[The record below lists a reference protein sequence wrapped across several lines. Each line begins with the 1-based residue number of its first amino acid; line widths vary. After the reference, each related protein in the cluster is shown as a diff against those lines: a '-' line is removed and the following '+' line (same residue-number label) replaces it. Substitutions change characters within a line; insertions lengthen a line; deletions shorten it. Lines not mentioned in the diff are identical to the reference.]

1 MRRHGASYKTEMS
14 MKTTVEADEEL
25 LKQAQALTGISL
37 QQELVD
43 LALKTL
49 IQVQR
54 RRQMLQLRGKVQWEG
69 DLEAMRSA

>member
-1 MRRHGASYKTEMS
+1 
-14 MKTTVEADEEL
+14 MKTAVEVDNDL
-25 LKQAQALTGISL
+25 LHQAQALTEIRS

-49 IQVQR
+49 IQAQR

-69 DLEAMRSA
+69 DLDVMRSA

>member
-1 MRRHGASYKTEMS
+1 
-14 MKTTVEADEEL
+14 MKTAVEADEEL
-25 LKQAQALTGISL
+25 LKQAQALTEISSR
-37 QQELVD
+37 QELVD

-49 IQVQR
+49 IQAQR